1 MRSGSLD
8 RRVKILR
15 RVITHDGF
23 QQVESWQLLGTRSA
37 SRMPVAGGERADT
50 DRRKSFP
57 RYSLWLRID
66 SLTRSI
72 TSADAIGIDGQLYEL
87 LQPPLEV
94 ERSRRQ
100 GIELLVEG
108 TGAAAPV

>member
-1 MRSGSLD
+1 VRAGSLD

-15 RVITHDGF
+15 RVLTHDGL

-37 SRMPVAGGERADT
+37 SRMPVAGGERADA
-50 DRRKSFP
+50 DRRTSFP
-57 RYSLWLRID
+57 RYSLWMRID

-72 TSADAIGIDGQLYEL
+72 TSADAVGIDGQIYEL

-108 TGAAAPV
+108 TGTAAPA

>member
-1 MRSGSLD
+1 MRAGALD
-8 RRVKILR
+8 RRVAILR
-15 RVITHDGF
+15 RVLTHDGL

-37 SRMPVAGGERADT
+37 SRMPVDGGERVDA

-72 TSADAIGIDGQLYEL
+72 TSADAVGIDGQIYEL
-87 LQPPLEV
+87 VQPPLEV

-108 TGAAAPV
+108 TGEGLPA